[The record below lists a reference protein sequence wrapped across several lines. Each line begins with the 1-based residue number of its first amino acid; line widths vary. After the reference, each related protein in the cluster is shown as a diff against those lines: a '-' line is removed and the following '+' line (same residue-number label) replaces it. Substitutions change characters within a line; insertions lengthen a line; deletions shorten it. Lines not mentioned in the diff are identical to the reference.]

1 MTQENLLIY
10 PTVDLF
16 LYDLAD
22 GLGQTDSEVN
32 QNRQHFWQ
40 KVYGDNL
47 TPELLAKLKI
57 AETNANYID
66 LLGDKLFADFESAV
80 DGYYY
85 PVKLGDTYALQ
96 IDSSGNAQPPEKQLL
111 PKDIRCLE
119 AIRKEICDRTHG
131 SNATIGQ
138 SCLLYTSP
146 SPRD

>member
-1 MTQENLLIY
+1 MSQENLLIY

-22 GLGQTDSEVN
+22 GLGQTESEIN
-32 QNRQHFWQ
+32 QNRQQFWQ
-40 KVYGDNL
+40 KVYGDKL
-47 TPELLAKLKI
+47 TPELLAKLKT
-57 AETNANYID
+57 AETNANYIE
-66 LLGDKLFADFESAV
+66 LLGDQKFADFEPTV

-111 PKDIRCLE
+111 PQEISCLE
-119 AIRKEICDRTHG
+119 AIRKDLADRTHN

-138 SCLLYTSP
+138 SWLIWGQLT
-146 SPRD
+146 